1 MNANETTNNIVD
13 TTDCLEAVSAFKTMK
28 NFLFV
33 LAFIC
38 LLLLQGAF
46 WLNDLGVVKSCR
58 SRLDAAVASP
68 MSANTEDSKPQPQPH
83 ISADQGQPQTPS
95 GLDAAQNEIATHA
108 KAAIQDSPASPQP
121 TAETKETVKTTPAD
135 SDKDKLAGRLIPK
148 CSHIKGLVK
157 ACNFI
162 LIITVTLY
170 SLTLL
175 ISLKISLAGRLGGIN
190 HISRAFLISLFAL
203 VVLMPWQLCFPGAAV
218 GTIYTPMEL
227 FHSASAA
234 EQASIICKT
243 LYYLRY
249 TCLWLLEILLL
260 LCAQIRS
267 AKWAGATLRRLGI
280 TQ

>member
-38 LLLLQGAF
+38 LLLLQAAF
-46 WLNDLGVVKSCR
+46 WLNDLGVVDKPCRSCR
-58 SRLDAAVASP
+58 VAAAVCP
-68 MSANTEDSKPQPQPH
+68 MSVNTEDSEPQPQLP
-83 ISADQGQPQTPS
+83 ADQGQSQTPP
-95 GLDAAQNEIATHA
+95 GLDATQDEIASLA
-108 KAAIQDSPASPQP
+108 KTAIEDSPASPKP
-121 TAETKETVKTTPAD
+121 TAETKETVKATPAD

-162 LIITVTLY
+162 LIITATLY

-218 GTIYTPMEL
+218 GAIYTPMEL

-234 EQASIICKT
+234 DQASVICKI

>member
-38 LLLLQGAF
+38 LLLLQAAF
-46 WLNDLGVVKSCR
+46 WLNDLGVVDKPCRSCR
-58 SRLDAAVASP
+58 VAATCP
-68 MSANTEDSKPQPQPH
+68 MMSANTEDSEPQPQLP
-83 ISADQGQPQTPS
+83 ADQGQPQTPS
-95 GLDAAQNEIATHA
+95 GLDATQDKIATLA
-108 KAAIQDSPASPQP
+108 KTAIEDSPASPKP
-121 TAETKETVKTTPAD
+121 TAETKETVKATPAD

-162 LIITVTLY
+162 LIITATLY

-218 GTIYTPMEL
+218 GAIYTPMEL

-234 EQASIICKT
+234 DQASVICKI

>member
-13 TTDCLEAVSAFKTMK
+13 TTDCLEAVSAFKAMK

-46 WLNDLGVVKSCR
+46 WLNDLGVVNKSC
-58 SRLDAAVASP
+58 SSCCGVAAACS
-68 MSANTEDSKPQPQPH
+68 MSANTKDSEPQPP
-83 ISADQGQPQTPS
+83 ADQGQPQTPS
-95 GLDAAQNEIATHA
+95 GLDAVQDEITTHA
-108 KAAIQDSPASPQP
+108 KKAIEDSPACPKP
-121 TAETKETVKTTPAD
+121 TAETKETVKTTPAN
-135 SDKDKLAGRLIPK
+135 SDKDKPAGKLIPK

-190 HISRAFLISLFAL
+190 HISRAFRISLIAL
-203 VVLMPWQLCFPGAAV
+203 VVLMPWQLCFPGTAV
-218 GTIYTPMEL
+218 GAIYTPTEL
-227 FHSASAA
+227 LCSGFAA
-234 EQASIICKT
+234 DQASVICKI
-243 LYYLRY
+243 LYYLRH

-267 AKWAGATLRRLGI
+267 TKWAGATLRRLGI

>member
-1 MNANETTNNIVD
+1 
-13 TTDCLEAVSAFKTMK
+13 MK

-38 LLLLQGAF
+38 LLLLQAAF
-46 WLNDLGVVKSCR
+46 WLNDLGVVDKSCR
-58 SRLDAAVASP
+58 SCRVAAACP
-68 MSANTEDSKPQPQPH
+68 MSANTEDSKPQPQLP
-83 ISADQGQPQTPS
+83 ADQGQPQTPS
-95 GLDAAQNEIATHA
+95 GLDATQDEITTHA
-108 KAAIQDSPASPQP
+108 KKAIEDIPASPKP
-121 TAETKETVKTTPAD
+121 TAETKETAKTTPAD
-135 SDKDKLAGRLIPK
+135 SDNDKPTGRLIPK

-162 LIITVTLY
+162 LIITATLY

-218 GTIYTPMEL
+218 GAIYTPMEL

-234 EQASIICKT
+234 DQASVICKI
-243 LYYLRY
+243 LYYMRY

-267 AKWAGATLRRLGI
+267 AKWAGATLRRLGM